1 MTLVMSSLILSL
13 RSKPLEWIFPANCD
27 LLLHQA
33 VRRASRPHRPVARQ
47 YFQSLRSKPLEWIF
61 PANCESAPTSG
72 GSARESASPPSSA
85 SIFPVASL
93 QTAHE
98 PSPATCNYAPLQVA
112 RRPHGTR
119 DLVFFLR
126 YVDWLQT
133 TKGQSLPLTKEE
145 QGIRLAFNRNRILRS
160 FVFPSCPL
168 WLKGSD
174 ANAPDKTKKRRGLR
188 NH

>member
-13 RSKPLEWIFPANCD
+13 RSKPLEWIFPAKCD

-47 YFQSLRSKPLEWIF
+47 YFQSLRSK
-61 PANCESAPTSG
+61 
-72 GSARESASPPSSA
+72 
-85 SIFPVASL
+85 
-93 QTAHE
+93 TAHE

-119 DLVFFLR
+119 DLVLFLR

>member
-1 MTLVMSSLILSL
+1 MTTKVPCTIGHAPDDVSNVVVDFVASLQTARVHLPCKL
-13 RSKPLEWIFPANCD
+13 R
-27 LLLHQA
+27 
-33 VRRASRPHRPVARQ
+33 
-47 YFQSLRSKPLEWIF
+47 
-61 PANCESAPTSG
+61 SAPTSG

-98 PSPATCNYAPLQVA
+98 PSPATFNYAPVQVA
-112 RRPHGTR
+112 RRPLGAR
-119 DLVFFLR
+119 DLVLFLR

-145 QGIRLAFNRNRILRS
+145 QGIRMAFNRNRILPS
-160 FVFPSCPL
+160 FVFPSWPL
-168 WLKGSD
+168 WLKGSH
-174 ANAPDKTKKRRGLR
+174 ANAPDKKQKKRRGLR